1 MLHAFGRFFIKK
13 APTFFIC
20 FLNFLHYFSFAQSIP
35 LKVIDAHSGGEGEGK
50 GRGTSCNPSKDLV
63 IKMLFNTKIG
73 DPLDFLTSPGIS
85 NSPVYPLKRI

>member
-35 LKVIDAHSGGEGEGK
+35 LKVTDAHREGGGGEGEE
-50 GRGTSCNPSKDLV
+50 RGISCNPSKDFKKLGHKNA
-63 IKMLFNTKIG
+63 I
-73 DPLDFLTSPGIS
+73 
-85 NSPVYPLKRI
+85 